1 MSPGKLLSWIR
12 IPRRWPVGLWLCRK
26 HLWFHGRF
34 PWNGWSIFE
43 RNCLSLILHYDLH
56 DWLRNCH
63 WTEIMKSRNVSVLL
77 RSLVSSHCHIGR
89 WCCILFRIQA
99 LWYCNSLLADC
110 VWLISKWLPES
121 GTLAKGN
128 FSLFSYAFLY
138 FDEKLF
144 LFIERINVQ
153 PIFLVRWWLKW
164 YLPIVL
170 LLTFGQSRSRIG
182 YQRSARWAT
191 WQMKQVRWYK

>member
-1 MSPGKLLSWIR
+1 MICSRLSIINESGKAPFLNPNPQALAS
-12 IPRRWPVGLWLCRK
+12 GLWLCRK

-121 GTLAKGN
+121 QETL
-128 FSLFSYAFLY
+128 SQR
-138 FDEKLF
+138 KLF
-144 LFIERINVQ
+144 FVFITLFYILMRKLSLFIERINVQ
-153 PIFLVRWWLKW
+153 PIFLVRWWLNDTS
-164 YLPIVL
+164 P
-170 LLTFGQSRSRIG
+170 
-182 YQRSARWAT
+182 
-191 WQMKQVRWYK
+191 